1 MNVMNEREETCP
13 PSHRVV
19 ERVADEVGAEPT
31 QLEPL
36 YSSID
41 PDALDKLFADST
53 GTTDSGVVELTFTYA
68 GYRIVVAQDRSV
80 EVVPSS

>member
-1 MNVMNEREETCP
+1 MNVMNDREETCP

-19 ERVADEVGAEPT
+19 ERVADEVGTEPT

-41 PDALDKLFADST
+41 PDALDTLFADST
-53 GTTDSGVVELTFTYA
+53 GATGSGVVELTFRYA

-80 EVVPSS
+80 EVDPAT

>member
-1 MNVMNEREETCP
+1 MNVLNDREESCP

-19 ERVADEVGAEPT
+19 ERVADEMGTEPT

-36 YSSID
+36 FSSID
-41 PDALDKLFADST
+41 PDALDKLFDDRTGAADR
-53 GTTDSGVVELTFTYA
+53 GVVELTFRYA

-80 EVVPSS
+80 EVVQAS